1 MKCISLL
8 VVATVAVSSFS
19 EGELCPPW
27 FVYDSNITIHS
38 APQQYS
44 HCVCGKPLPFQIACN
59 AKDYNSSLLSG
70 NCAFWDNRIG
80 RTVVGHCPY
89 IFPRHLLDGRLIR
102 LPQDVLSLN
111 SWLCSHLHRERHDTV
126 CGRCTNGTGPSVN
139 SLGSQ
144 CVSCSPV
151 NILYYIL
158 LHYLPATV
166 IFLLILIAQVDIT
179 STPMVYY
186 ILYTNGWTV
195 FLQTLG
201 GFSMYAFAFAA
212 GDYSKYILA
221 ALYSPSSLWSL
232 DPLHSISPPLCIS
245 PHLHDID
252 IQYFQILKTLYPF
265 LLLLLAY
272 VSIELHARDFKPVVI
287 LWRPIYRNLTRLK
300 RSWNPHV
307 SLVQAFATI
316 FFISFL
322 RLLSLVFVP
331 FTLTNFIDD
340 HGEYVQH
347 STVTYTDPTVS
358 TGGTKHIYL
367 IVVSTGILVFIILP
381 PIVVLTTYP
390 SRLFR
395 KLQGGLSPRVN
406 LALKIFVST
415 YQGWY
420 KDGTDGTRDYRFLS
434 GTLFLAFLIVMAI
447 QMLPTFSNK
456 TPLIPSHTNIII
468 FLLFTTLVAVLR
480 PHKSEIANTIGI
492 CIGAML
498 TLASTLH
505 VIVATYLQANTAV
518 IYSITGILSMPHVVF
533 YGYVMYRI
541 GSKLGFRKALAKCCR
556 AVKSKEMEEQAI
568 INLP

>member
-1 MKCISLL
+1 
-8 VVATVAVSSFS
+8 
-19 EGELCPPW
+19 
-27 FVYDSNITIHS
+27 
-38 APQQYS
+38 
-44 HCVCGKPLPFQIACN
+44 
-59 AKDYNSSLLSG
+59 
-70 NCAFWDNRIG
+70 
-80 RTVVGHCPY
+80 
-89 IFPRHLLDGRLIR
+89 
-102 LPQDVLSLN
+102 
-111 SWLCSHLHRERHDTV
+111 
-126 CGRCTNGTGPSVN
+126 
-139 SLGSQ
+139 
-144 CVSCSPV
+144 
-151 NILYYIL
+151 
-158 LHYLPATV
+158 
-166 IFLLILIAQVDIT
+166 
-179 STPMVYY
+179 
-186 ILYTNGWTV
+186 
-195 FLQTLG
+195 
-201 GFSMYAFAFAA
+201 MYAFAFAA

-221 ALYSPSSLWSL
+221 ALYLPSSLWSL
-232 DPLHSISPPLCIS
+232 DSLHSISPPLCIS

-395 KLQGGLSPRVN
+395 KLQGSLSPRVN

-541 GSKLGFRKALAKCCR
+541 GSKLGFRKALAKCYR